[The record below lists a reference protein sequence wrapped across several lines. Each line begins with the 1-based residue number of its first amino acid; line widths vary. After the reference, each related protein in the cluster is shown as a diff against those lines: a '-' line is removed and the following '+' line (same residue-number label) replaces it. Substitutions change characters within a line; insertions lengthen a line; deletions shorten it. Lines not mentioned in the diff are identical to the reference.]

1 MDIAALWHFPRTE
14 LAQQYLQ
21 LLTAGPVAQTTIFA
35 PRRTGKTAFLLR
47 DLKPAAEAAG
57 FIVAYADLWQTPNP
71 ALSLLRALE
80 EAAEPKGAAERA
92 MAFLKT
98 PVKKMKA
105 GVGAGALT
113 GEMEL
118 ELADPKSASTEVA
131 LRIDQLV
138 GELCARKRLLL
149 LIDEAQG
156 MAKNKEGLQLARSLR
171 TALTKHLERTRVVFT
186 GSSRTQLSHVFS
198 NAHAPLYS
206 AGYAIREFP
215 LLGREFVEYLAGR
228 FAASTG
234 RTLDVDQAMA
244 THLRF
249 HSRPEALVHC
259 IASMVFEP
267 TLTLADAQALELA
280 RQAQEETHAGAWLGL
295 DALQKQLVRSLAADP
310 GYKPFSGAA
319 LAMLRTQ
326 LGVDKLQ
333 TTHVQKAM
341 ATLARLTIVN
351 KTPRNTW
358 EFENEHFRDW
368 VNSLED

>member
-1 MDIAALWHFPRTE
+1 MDVAALWHYPRAE

-21 LLTAGPVAQTTIFA
+21 LLSAGLVAQTTIFA

-47 DLKPAAEAAG
+47 DLKPAAEKAG

-80 EAAEPKGAAERA
+80 EAAEPRRAGERA

-98 PVKKMKA
+98 PVKKLKA
-105 GVGAGALT
+105 GGGAGGLK
-113 GEMEL
+113 GELEL

-131 LRIDQLV
+131 LRIDELV
-138 GELCARKRLLL
+138 TTLSKRKRLLL

-156 MAKNKEGLQLARSLR
+156 MAKNKEGQQLARSLR
-171 TALTKHLERTRVVFT
+171 TALTKNLERTRVVFT

-198 NAHAPLYS
+198 NANAPLYS

-215 LLGREFVEYLAGR
+215 LLGQEFVDYLAQR
-228 FAASTG
+228 FHASTG
-234 RTLDVDQAMA
+234 RTLDTTAA
-244 THLRF
+244 LAAHLRF

-259 IASMVFEP
+259 IAGMVLEP
-267 TLTLADAQALELA
+267 TLTLDDAQAMELA
-280 RQAQEETHAGAWLGL
+280 RQASDETHEGAWAGL
-295 DALQKQLVRSLAADP
+295 DALQKQLARALAADP
-310 GYKPFSGAA
+310 GFKPFGAAA
-319 LAMLRTQ
+319 LATLRKQ
-326 LGVDKLQ
+326 LGVDNLQ
-333 TTHVQKAM
+333 ATHVQKAL
-341 ATLARLTIVN
+341 ATLARLTMVN

-368 VNSLED
+368 VNSLDE